1 LPQRHC
7 DDIRGR
13 LTIRDCSGGTFSMR
27 VVYRMPLNPE
37 RFEDKMVQQFKA
49 VAAALGVQNKT
60 RGAVRR
66 SGRSNE
72 A

>member
-1 LPQRHC
+1 
-7 DDIRGR
+7 
-13 LTIRDCSGGTFSMR
+13 
-27 VVYRMPLNPE
+27 MPLNPE

-60 RGAVRR
+60 CGAVRR

>member
-1 LPQRHC
+1 
-7 DDIRGR
+7 
-13 LTIRDCSGGTFSMR
+13 MR

-49 VAAALGVQNKT
+49 VAAALGVRNKT